1 MTAPGR
7 RTLLIA
13 GAASLALPRVARPQA
28 PKRRPRIGLLS
39 PTVRGVRDEAFVQ
52 GLRDLGYVPGVNV
65 DVEMRF
71 ADGRPERLPAL
82 ADELVRLGVD
92 VLVAGSTIGAQAA
105 KRATS
110 TIPIVF
116 AGSSDPVAG
125 RLVTNLA
132 RPGGNVTGVS
142 LALGDGVAGK
152 WLELL
157 AEVVPGATHYA
168 LIWSSSNA
176 AATMFVR
183 EIRAAAAARALRLE
197 AHEAPDRAQLDR
209 AFDAIAA
216 SGAQALIVAPS
227 PFAAVQREA
236 LVAFAGA
243 TRLPAMYFS
252 EDFVD
257 SGGLMSY
264 GPSYADAYRR
274 AASYVDRILKGAR
287 PGELAVEQPTAFD
300 LVVNA
305 QPAKKL
311 GLAIP
316 PPIRLRASRVIG

>member
-1 MTAPGR
+1 MAVARR

-13 GAASLALPRVARPQA
+13 GAASLALPRLARPQ
-28 PKRRPRIGLLS
+28 PHRRPRVGLLS
-39 PTVRGVRDEAFVQ
+39 PTARGARDEAFVQ
-52 GLRDLGYVPGVNV
+52 GLREHGYVPGANV

-71 ADGRPERLPAL
+71 ADGMSERLPLL
-82 ADELVRLGVD
+82 AGELVRLGVD
-92 VLVAGSTIGAQAA
+92 VLVAGSTIGGIAA
-105 KRATS
+105 KRATA

-125 RLVTNLA
+125 GLVSNLA

-157 AEVVPGATHYA
+157 AEVVPGAAHYA
-168 LIWSSSNA
+168 LVWSPTNA

-183 EIRAAAAARALRLE
+183 EIRAASAARGLRLD
-197 AHEAPDRAQLDR
+197 AHEAPDRGQLDR

-216 SGAQALIVAPS
+216 GGAQALIFAPS
-227 PFAAVQREA
+227 PFAAAHRDA
-236 LVAFAGA
+236 LVAFAGSKH
-243 TRLPAMYFS
+243 LPAMYFS
-252 EDFVD
+252 EDFVEA
-257 SGGLMSY
+257 GGLMSY

-274 AASYVDRILKGAR
+274 AASYVARILKGAR
-287 PGELAVEQPTAFD
+287 PGDLAVEQPTAFD

-305 QPAKKL
+305 RTAKAL
-311 GLAIP
+311 GLTMP
-316 PPIRLRASRVIG
+316 PSILLRASRVIG

>member
-1 MTAPGR
+1 VTAARR

-13 GAASLALPRVARPQA
+13 GAASLAVPRFARPQA
-28 PKRRPRIGLLS
+28 RKPPRVGLLS
-39 PTVRGVRDEAFVQ
+39 PTAPGARDEAFLQ
-52 GLRDLGYVPGVNV
+52 GMREHGYVPGANV

-71 ADGRPERLPAL
+71 ADGKAERLSAL
-82 ADELVRLGVD
+82 ADELVRLRID
-92 VLVAGSTIGAQAA
+92 VLVAGSTIGGIAA
-105 KRATS
+105 KRATA

-125 RLVTNLA
+125 GLVTNLA

-168 LIWSSSNA
+168 LIWSPTNA

-183 EIRAAAAARALRLE
+183 EIRAAAAVRNAHLE

-209 AFDAIAA
+209 AYDAIAA

-227 PFAAVQREA
+227 PFAAAQRET

-243 TRLPAMYFS
+243 KRLPAMYFS
-252 EDFVD
+252 EDFVEA
-257 SGGLMSY
+257 GGLMSY

-287 PGELAVEQPTAFD
+287 PGDLAVEQPTAFD

-305 QPAKKL
+305 RTARAL
-311 GLAIP
+311 GLAMP
-316 PPIRLRASRVIG
+316 PSIRLRASRVIG